1 MTCSIP
7 VEVAENS
14 MVIVAQTD
22 VVIDSGGGGGGG
34 GNYQEKSVSYTPTES
49 QQTATVTPGAGYDA
63 LSKVNVTVDA
73 VSPYYIGS
81 EIDRR
86 SSSDM
91 TVSGKTV
98 LVPAGYYS
106 ILAAKSVADGT
117 EGTPTATKGAV
128 SNHSVSVTPSVVNS
142 AGYIAG
148 GTKSGTPVTVSA
160 SELVSGN
167 LPITQNG
174 NNIDVTNYETVSVN
188 VSGGGGVPTLTFDF
202 TKNSLADEETGFF
215 AFSLHG
221 ANVALSSSGVTVS
234 GTQSCARLFN
244 VDLKGKVVTLY
255 MGAVNS
261 SLSSGHQRLVM
272 FNQALDRGLVMQNSA
287 TWKFYNGTWV
297 GSYGTEKNKYSNAK
311 LTFEFDTE
319 GKMNFYVNDT
329 LTASDITMTTEA
341 IGLASS
347 TTGLYSATYKKVI
360 IQTREQALLDGLLG
374 GS

>member
-34 GNYQEKSVSYTPTES
+34 TYQAKTVSPSTS
-49 QQTATVTPGAGYDA
+49 QQVVTPDVGYDA
-63 LSKVNVTVDA
+63 LSKVTVNA
-73 VSPYYIGS
+73 MP
-81 EIDRR
+81 
-86 SSSDM
+86 
-91 TVSGKTV
+91 T
-98 LVPAGYYS
+98 
-106 ILAAKSVADGT
+106 GT

-142 AGYIAG
+142 AGYISG
-148 GTKSGTPVTVSA
+148 GTKTGTPVTVSA
-160 SELVSGN
+160 SELVSGDKS
-167 LPITQNG
+167 ITANG
-174 NNIDVTNYETVSVN
+174 NNIDVTNYATVSVN

-202 TKNSLADEETGFF
+202 TKNSLVDEETGFF

-221 ANVALSSSGVTVS
+221 SNVSLSSSGVTVS
-234 GTQSCARLFN
+234 GVQSCARLFN
-244 VDLKGKVVTLY
+244 VELKGKVVTVY
-255 MGAVNS
+255 MGTVNS
-261 SLSSGHQRLVM
+261 SISSGHQRLVM
-272 FNQALDRGLVMQNSA
+272 FNQSLDRGLVMQNSA
-287 TWKFYNGTWV
+287 TWKFYNGAWV
-297 GSYGTEKNKYSNAK
+297 GSYGTNKNQYSNAK

-329 LTASDITMTTEA
+329 LTESNIAMTTEA

-347 TTGLYSATYKKVI
+347 TTGLYSATYEKVI

-374 GS
+374 GA